1 MQVQLTRVINNENI
15 ARNIFRL
22 TLYGDI
28 VQNMNEAGQ
37 FVNIRV
43 NNSSEYLLRRPI
55 SICEI
60 NKESNT
66 FVVIYRA
73 EGDGTNILSNL
84 KIGDFVDV
92 LGPLG
97 KGYNIK
103 SLNSGQT
110 ALLVGGGIGIP
121 PLYELAKKFNEIDIK
136 TIHVLGFNNKD
147 DVFYKDKFMEL
158 GNTYVSTA
166 DGSFDERGYV
176 TDVIKKYNLQY
187 DKYYSCGPLPMLKA
201 LKEMNN
207 QKEGY
212 LSLEERMACG
222 IGACYACVCKT
233 EIDDTA
239 RVCYD
244 GPVFKAE
251 EIIF

>member
-1 MQVQLTRVINNENI
+1 MQVQLTTVISNENI
-15 ARNIFRL
+15 ARNIFKL
-22 TLYGDI
+22 TLQGDI
-28 VQNMNEAGQ
+28 VQSMNEAGQ

-43 NNSSEYLLRRPI
+43 NSSSEYLLRRPI

-60 NKESNT
+60 NKDSNT

-73 EGDGTNILSNL
+73 EGDGTKILSNL
-84 KIGDFVDV
+84 KEGELVDI

-97 KGYNIK
+97 NGYNIK
-103 SLNSGQT
+103 SLTTGQT
-110 ALLVGGGIGIP
+110 ALLVGGGIGVP
-121 PLYELAKKFNEIDIK
+121 PLYELAKKFNEQGIK
-136 TIHVLGFNNKD
+136 TIHVLGFNNKE
-147 DVFYKDKFMEL
+147 DVFYKEKFLEL
-158 GNTYVSTA
+158 GNTYVSTV
-166 DGSFDERGYV
+166 DGSFDEVGYV
-176 TDVIKKYNLQY
+176 TDVITKYNLQY

-201 LKEMNN
+201 LKDMNN

-233 EIDDTA
+233 KVDDTA
-239 RVCYD
+239 RICYD